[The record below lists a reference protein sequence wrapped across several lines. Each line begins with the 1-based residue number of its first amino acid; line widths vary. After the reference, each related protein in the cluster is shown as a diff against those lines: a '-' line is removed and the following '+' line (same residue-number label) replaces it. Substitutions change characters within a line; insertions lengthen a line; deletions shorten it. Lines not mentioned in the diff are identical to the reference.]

1 MAEKC
6 TFCEKVHFFT
16 KWASADLEK
25 EPTYLGF
32 GAPAPEGPILAKKCT
47 FCTFGAD
54 RMRVSQHYM
63 NHGVWDRSPTSPP
76 LRPGRHGRS
85 APGGMG
91 ALPHGGTRALPHAA
105 GRPLR

>member
-6 TFCEKVHFFT
+6 TFCGKVHF
-16 KWASADLEK
+16 WA
-25 EPTYLGF
+25 
-32 GAPAPEGPILAKKCT
+32 ILAPRGRQKRLRLSLLLAGGATGAHFSKKCA
-47 FCTFGAD
+47 FSQKVPS
-54 RMRVSQHYM
+54 RLLVSQRNM
-63 NHGVWDRSPTSPP
+63 KLRPWDRSPTRPP